1 MSKERK
7 KNLLKFLMLSVY
19 MHQIF
24 LLNWRSK
31 NFYVIFVSK

>member
-1 MSKERK
+1 
-7 KNLLKFLMLSVY
+7 LKFLMLSVY

-31 NFYVIFVSK
+31 FVHVIFVSK